1 MSVQVRDFA
10 RYKDGANRRF
20 DANFF
25 TNIDRP
31 GRGEKRKT
39 GGYDAPGVSRGA
51 DGGASSNV
59 T

>member
-10 RYKDGANRRF
+10 RYKDGAKRRF

-25 TNIDRP
+25 TNIARP

-39 GGYDAPGVSRGA
+39 GGYDAGVSPGA
-51 DGGASSNV
+51 NGGASSNV